1 MTFIIAEVGLAHEG
15 SLGLAFQFVDTA
27 KKVGADGVKFQT
39 HIADEESSISEEFRI
54 NFSKQDITRYD
65 YWKRTSFTAEEWYKL
80 AEYCRNKEIEFI
92 SSPFSVAA
100 AEILTKCGV
109 SKWKIASGEVL
120 NKPLLDYIALNPLD
134 TIISTGLS
142 SLKDLD
148 SALIKLS
155 NPNYKIYMLHCISK
169 YPTDPIFAGINL
181 ISELKQYFGHK
192 IYNVGLSDH
201 SAMKTP
207 SILAVEQGA
216 KVLEL
221 HLTLSNSLFGP
232 DIAASHNPE
241 SFSDL
246 VREVRFA
253 EICCA
258 NKLSFSSKEKSSS
271 EYKILFGRSLAYNK
285 DLSIGHVLS
294 ENDFSYLKPGG
305 GFVFEEIDRLIGKKL
320 KTFVQAR
327 QLVDKYDFL

>member
-15 SLGLAFQFVDTA
+15 SLGLAFQFIDVA

-39 HIADEESSISEEFRI
+39 HIADEESSISEEFRV
-54 NFSKQDITRYD
+54 NFSKQDNTRYD
-65 YWKRTSFTAEEWYKL
+65 YWNRTSFTAEEWYKL
-80 AEYCRNKEIEFI
+80 AEYCKYKEIEFI

-100 AEILTKCGV
+100 AEILIKCGV
-109 SKWKIASGEVL
+109 SKWKIASGEVS
-120 NKPLLDYIALNPLD
+120 NKPLLDFIALNPLD
-134 TIISTGLS
+134 IIISTGLA
-142 SLKDLD
+142 SLEDLD

-155 NPNYKIYMLHCISK
+155 NPNYKVYMLHCISK
-169 YPTDPIFAGINL
+169 YPTDPMSAGVNL
-181 ISELKQYFGHK
+181 ISQLKEYFGDK

-207 SILAVEQGA
+207 SILAVQQGA

-221 HLTLSNSLFGP
+221 HLTLSNNLFGP

-258 NKLSFSSKEKSSS
+258 NNLSFSVKEKNSN
-271 EYKILFGRSLAYNK
+271 EYKTLFGRSLAYAK
-285 DLSIGHVLS
+285 DLPNGHVLN

-305 GFVFEEIDRLIGKKL
+305 GFIFEEIDQLIGKKL
-320 KTFVQAR
+320 NISVQAR
-327 QLVDKYDFL
+327 KLVSKYDLL